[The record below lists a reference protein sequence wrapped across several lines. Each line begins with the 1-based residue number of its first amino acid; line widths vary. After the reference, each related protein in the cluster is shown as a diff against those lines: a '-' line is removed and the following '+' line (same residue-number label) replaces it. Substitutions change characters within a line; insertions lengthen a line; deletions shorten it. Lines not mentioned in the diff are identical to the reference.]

1 MLKELEPKEL
11 EGNDYDINDIDEAVR
26 SRWHL
31 KDNDLEIKGLEKKL
45 IEEKNGFKIYEVD
58 GEWLRNNLD
67 VGFGTGGHG
76 LVHSYIPMDEI
87 WVWPVSENKWSIAL
101 HEMIE
106 HNLMK
111 NEDMEFE
118 EAHVQ
123 TIKITKGLDIK
134 DKKEGNLKNI
144 LGRR

>member
-1 MLKELEPKEL
+1 MLKKLEPVEL
-11 EGNDYDINDIDEAVR
+11 DGNNYDVDDIDKAVR

-31 KDNDLEIKGLEKKL
+31 KDNDLEIKGLDKKL
-45 IEEKNGFKIYEVD
+45 IEERDGFRIYEVD
-58 GEWLRNNLD
+58 GEWIKNNLD

-87 WVWPVSENKWSIAL
+87 WVWPVVENKWSIAL

-111 NEDMEFE
+111 NEGMEFE
-118 EAHVQ
+118 EAHKKTTEIMQ
-123 TIKITKGLDIK
+123 GMDIK
-134 DKKEGNLKNI
+134 EKKQADLKEL
-144 LGRR
+144 LGKV